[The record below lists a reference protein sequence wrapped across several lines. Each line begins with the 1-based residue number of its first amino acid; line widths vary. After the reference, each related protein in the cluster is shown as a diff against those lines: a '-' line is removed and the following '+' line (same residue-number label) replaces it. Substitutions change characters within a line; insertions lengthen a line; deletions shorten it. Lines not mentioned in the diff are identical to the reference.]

1 MLKNHP
7 LMRLRLLQKKQCK
20 VQKVNSVLTGNF
32 IANKIKKVSTNSTQS
47 ISETV
52 ECEILKKDICLQK
65 KTFMDDIGLI

>member
-20 VQKVNSVLTGNF
+20 VQKVTSVLTGNL
-32 IANKIKKVSTNSTQS
+32 IANKITKVSRNSTQS

>member
-7 LMRLRLLQKKQCK
+7 LMWLRLLQKKQCK
-20 VQKVNSVLTGNF
+20 VQKVTIVLTGNF
-32 IANKIKKVSTNSTQS
+32 IANKITKVSRNSTQS

-52 ECEILKKDICLQK
+52 ECEILKEDICLQK

>member
-1 MLKNHP
+1 MCLK
-7 LMRLRLLQKKQCK
+7 LLQKKQFK
-20 VQKVNSVLTGNF
+20 ALKATSDLIGNL
-32 IANKIKKVSTNSTQS
+32 IANKITKVSRNSTQS